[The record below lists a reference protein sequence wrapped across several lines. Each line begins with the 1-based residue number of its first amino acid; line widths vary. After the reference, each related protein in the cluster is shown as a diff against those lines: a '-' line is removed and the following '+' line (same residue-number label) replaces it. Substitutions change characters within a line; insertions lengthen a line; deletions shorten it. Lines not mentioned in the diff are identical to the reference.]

1 MSLLSGSP
9 GTPRYRGD
17 IWIRCSPLRSRHLL
31 IGLGCSLR
39 LNSDSPKGH
48 GRYRAEADRSPLR
61 AQRSGLAH
69 PPAQRRTGVR
79 VCIVLERG
87 IASIL
92 PSPSST
98 FRWGR
103 SVGFRAGTGAATDTG
118 RGICLATWTV
128 PPTRSRYRHRSPGP
142 SYRPVPGRMK
152 LVVAFGVDAPGI
164 AIANRRGEDLD
175 PGTLGDTE
183 GTPPVGLRGDDARD
197 PSAM

>member
-39 LNSDSPKGH
+39 LNSDSPKGY

-79 VCIVLERG
+79 VYDPYRPGEGYCF
-87 IASIL
+87 
-92 PSPSST
+92 SPAKLL
-98 FRWGR
+98 FDLWGR
-103 SVGFRAGTGAATDTG
+103 SVGFCAGTGAAMDTG
-118 RGICLATWTV
+118 RGICLATWTG
-128 PPTRSRYRHRSPGP
+128 PPQYRHRSSGP
-142 SYRPVPGRMK
+142 SYRPVPSRMK
-152 LVVAFGVDAPGI
+152 LVVTP
-164 AIANRRGEDLD
+164 
-175 PGTLGDTE
+175 GDTE
-183 GTPPVGLRGDDARD
+183 GTPPVGLRSDDARD
-197 PSAM
+197 LSAM